1 MHSACTVKGMA
12 IRFKSGSAPKS
23 RDALLWIIVSVLM
36 IWGAWQAIKVRK
48 QVLHALHPRHA
59 ATAPAATEPTTDE
72 NLAQPPPS
80 PDISDTGRMT
90 QSLTPDLAP
99 AAAPEVIH
107 VLSPGLLVHTR
118 RQVSRARQ
126 DLRHG
131 RLLKAR
137 RTLQAAL
144 RPISGF
150 GEKQAAAIRSLLME
164 INRHSIL
171 GSAIVPGDTLVKL
184 ITVQGGDSLDYLAGL
199 YRITP
204 EMILRLNP
212 GLQARSMLAGTGV
225 KVILG
230 PMDAHLILHA
240 SRIDVMIRRH
250 FIADYPFH
258 LVAPIEP
265 AAGRYRVVN
274 YLPGPLGLDEWILQS
289 ETGRSRLI
297 LAGGDIP
304 DADITLS
311 PGAISSL
318 HRMIN
323 PDFSRF
329 EVEP

>member
-1 MHSACTVKGMA
+1 MHCACTVGGMA

-23 RDALLWIIVSVLM
+23 RDALLWIIVGILV
-36 IWGAWQAIKVRK
+36 IWGAWQALNVRR
-48 QVLHALHPRHA
+48 QVLKALHPRHA
-59 ATAPAATEPTTDE
+59 ATAPATTQPTTDK
-72 NLAQPPPS
+72 NLPPS
-80 PDISDTGRMT
+80 SPDNSDTGQMT
-90 QSLTPDLAP
+90 PTLMPYPAP
-99 AAAPEVIH
+99 AAQPEVIR
-107 VLSPGLLVHTR
+107 VLSPGLLARTR
-118 RQVSRARQ
+118 RQVGQARL
-126 DLRHG
+126 DLHHG

-137 RTLQAAL
+137 RTLQTAL
-144 RPISGF
+144 RHISGF
-150 GEKQAAAIRSLLME
+150 GEKPASVIRSMLMD

-184 ITVQGGDSLDYLAGL
+184 ITVQPGNSLDYLAGL

-204 EMILRLNP
+204 EMILQLNP
-212 GLQARSMLAGTGV
+212 GLHARSLVAGTGV

-240 SRIDVMIRRH
+240 SRIDVTIRRH

-265 AAGRYRVVN
+265 TPGRYRVIN

-289 ETGRSRLI
+289 ESGRSRLI

-311 PGAISSL
+311 PRAITSL

-323 PDFSRF
+323 PVFSRF

>member
-1 MHSACTVKGMA
+1 MHSACTVSGMA

-23 RDALLWIIVSVLM
+23 RDALLWIIVSILM

-48 QVLHALHPRHA
+48 QVLKALQPHHAI
-59 ATAPAATEPTTDE
+59 TAPLAKQPTTNQDPATPFSSPD
-72 NLAQPPPS
+72 NADAGPLAQS
-80 PDISDTGRMT
+80 FTS
-90 QSLTPDLAP
+90 DLAP
-99 AAAPEVIH
+99 AAGPEVLH
-107 VLSPGLLVHTR
+107 VLSPGLLVRTR
-118 RQVSRARQ
+118 RQVSQARLE
-126 DLRHG
+126 LRQR
-131 RLLKAR
+131 RLLRAR
-137 RTLQAAL
+137 RTLQTAL
-144 RPISGF
+144 RHISGF
-150 GEKQAAAIRSLLME
+150 GEKQAVAIRSMLME

-171 GSAIVPGDTLVKL
+171 GSAIIPGDTWVKL
-184 ITVQGGDSLDYLAGL
+184 ITVRGGNSLDYLARL

-204 EMILRLNP
+204 AMILRLNP
-212 GLQARSMLAGTGV
+212 GLQARSMLAGAGV

-250 FIADYPFH
+250 FIADYSFH
-258 LVAPIEP
+258 LVTPVEP
-265 AAGRYRVVN
+265 TVGRYRVVN

-289 ETGRSRLI
+289 GRSRLI
-297 LAGGDIP
+297 LAGGNIP

-311 PGAISSL
+311 PHAIRSL

>member
-1 MHSACTVKGMA
+1 MYSEGMA

-23 RDALLWIIVSVLM
+23 RDALLWIIVGILVV
-36 IWGAWQAIKVRK
+36 WGAWQAIKVRR
-48 QVLHALHPRHA
+48 QVLKALHPRHA
-59 ATAPAATEPTTDE
+59 ATAPAMTQPTTDE
-72 NLAQPPPS
+72 NFTPPAS
-80 PDISDTGRMT
+80 ANISNTGQMDQT
-90 QSLTPDLAP
+90 LTPDLAP
-99 AAAPEVIH
+99 AAPPEVLH
-107 VLSPGLLVHTR
+107 VLSPGLLVRTR
-118 RQVSRARQ
+118 REVSQARLY
-126 DLRHG
+126 LRHD

-137 RTLQAAL
+137 HTLQATL
-144 RPISGF
+144 RHISGF
-150 GEKQAAAIRSLLME
+150 GEKQATAIRAMLMK

-171 GSAIVPGDTLVKL
+171 GSAIIPGDTLVKL
-184 ITVQGGDSLDYLAGL
+184 VTVQPGNSLDYLAGL

-212 GLQARSMLAGTGV
+212 GLRARSMVAGTGV

-240 SRIDVMIRRH
+240 SRIDVTIRRQ

-265 AAGRYRVVN
+265 VAGRYRVIN

-289 ETGRSRLI
+289 ESGRSRLI

-311 PGAISSL
+311 PRAITSL

>member
-1 MHSACTVKGMA
+1 MSGMA
-12 IRFKSGSAPKS
+12 IRFKSSSAPKS
-23 RDALLWIIVSVLM
+23 RDALLWIIVGILVV
-36 IWGAWQAIKVRK
+36 WGVWQAINVRR
-48 QVLHALHPRHA
+48 QVLKALHPRHA
-59 ATAPAATEPTTDE
+59 VTAPAMTPPTTDE
-72 NLAQPPPS
+72 NFTPPAS
-80 PDISDTGRMT
+80 ADISNTGQMDQT
-90 QSLTPDLAP
+90 LTPDLGP
-99 AAAPEVIH
+99 AAAPEVLH
-107 VLSPGLLVHTR
+107 VLSPGLLVRTR
-118 RQVSRARQ
+118 QEVSQARM
-126 DLRHG
+126 DLRHD

-137 RTLQAAL
+137 RILETAL
-144 RPISGF
+144 RHISGF
-150 GEKQAAAIRSLLME
+150 GEKQATAIRSMLME

-184 ITVQGGDSLDYLAGL
+184 ITVQRGNSLDYLAGL

-204 EMILRLNP
+204 EMILQLNP
-212 GLQARSMLAGTGV
+212 RLQARSMVAGTGV